1 MLVAMTDANRE
12 ADRLP
17 KGADHQGID
26 HWAQHGVEEF
36 SEREAAEAAEQG
48 LAPGES
54 PDPA

>member
-1 MLVAMTDANRE
+1 MLVPMTDANRE

-36 SEREAAEAAEQG
+36 AEREAAEAAEQE
-48 LAPGES
+48 LTSRES
-54 PDPA
+54 PEPA

>member
-1 MLVAMTDANRE
+1 MTDANRE

-36 SEREAAEAAEQG
+36 AEREAAEAAEQG
-48 LAPGES
+48 LAPGET